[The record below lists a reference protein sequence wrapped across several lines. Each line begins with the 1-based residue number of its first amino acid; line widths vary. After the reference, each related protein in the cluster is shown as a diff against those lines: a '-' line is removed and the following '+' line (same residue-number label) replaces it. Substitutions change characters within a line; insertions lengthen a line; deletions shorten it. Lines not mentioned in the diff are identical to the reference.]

1 MARLSAKGAIPHLPA
16 LAGLALLAIIAY
28 LPILQFP
35 FISDDYTQIAWS
47 RVWGPLSG
55 WTELW
60 NTPGFRFRFT
70 YVELSWL
77 LDRFFG
83 FTPLPFYVVS
93 LILHVFCTW
102 MVYAT
107 GLWNRTGFSVALPAA
122 AFFAVYEGH
131 QEAVMWLA
139 ASMELLLF
147 LFGVGAFVC
156 WILFLQQRRWTW
168 YAASLVCFSLAVLS
182 KESAV
187 VLPALLALAGLE
199 LIPLLPFGLIS
210 LIQVAL
216 SLGSGGNGRL
226 QDGSFSLAAPFW
238 ITLPNSFVRLLF
250 IWGFLAVIVLVLSRR
265 RDYVPL
271 VGTALVWIAVALLPY
286 SFLLYMHRIP
296 SRQTYLA
303 SLGLSWIV
311 GAAWTAL
318 ESRKLAAVVLAVVLL
333 ENTGVLWIR
342 KRRLFLERAAPTE
355 ELLRILRD
363 NPGPVRLHCF
373 PYPAIIAQKAAE
385 SIGRQVDLDPWPQ
398 ATPNCFALTVGNRLF
413 ELRR

>member
-1 MARLSAKGAIPHLPA
+1 MARLKPHLPV

-47 RVWGPLSG
+47 TVWGPPSG
-55 WTELW
+55 WAELW
-60 NTPGFRFRFT
+60 RTPGFRFRFT

-83 FTPLPFYVVS
+83 FTPLPFYLAS
-93 LILHVFCTW
+93 IILHVLCTW

-107 GLWNRTGFSVALPAA
+107 GLWNRIGFSVALPAA
-122 AFFAVYEGH
+122 GFFAVYEGH

-147 LFGVGAFVC
+147 LFGVAAFVC
-156 WILFLQQRRWTW
+156 WILFLQHRHWIW
-168 YAASLVCFSLAVLS
+168 YAVSLLCFLVAVLS

-187 VLPALLALAGLE
+187 VIPALMALAAFE
-199 LIPLLPFGLIS
+199 LMPLLPFGIVS
-210 LIQVAL
+210 MAQVAL
-216 SLGSGGNGRL
+216 SLGSGVNGRL
-226 QDGSFSLAAPFW
+226 QDGSFSLTAPFW

-250 IWGFLAVIVLVLSRR
+250 IWGFVAVVILVLSRR

-271 VGTALVWIAVALLPY
+271 VLTGLVWIVIAFLPY
-286 SFLLYMHRIP
+286 SFLVYMHRIP

-303 SLGLSWIV
+303 SLGLSWIA
-311 GAAWTAL
+311 GAAWTAI
-318 ESRKLAAVVLAVVLL
+318 ESRKLAAVVLAVALL
-333 ENTGVLWIR
+333 ENTGVLWIQ

-363 NPGPVRLHCF
+363 NPGPVLLHCY
-373 PYPAIIAQKAAE
+373 PYPPVIAQKAAE
-385 SIGRQVDLDPWPQ
+385 SIGRQVDVNLWPN
-398 ATPNCFALTVGNRLF
+398 AAPNCLALTVGNRLI
-413 ELRR
+413 EVRR